1 MGQGAATAM
10 EDGMVLAR
18 CLAAFPLPEALRRYE
33 AARRERTTMVQT
45 QSRLLGLQFQGKD
58 PESFGKGPIRNE
70 DALGLFA
77 YDAVNCQI

>member
-1 MGQGAATAM
+1 MGQGAATAI

-18 CLAAFPLPEALRRYE
+18 CLAAYPVAEALQRYE
-33 AARRERTTMVQT
+33 NARRERTTMVQT

-58 PESFGKGPIRNE
+58 PASFGKGPILNE

-77 YDAVNCQI
+77 YDAVSAAI